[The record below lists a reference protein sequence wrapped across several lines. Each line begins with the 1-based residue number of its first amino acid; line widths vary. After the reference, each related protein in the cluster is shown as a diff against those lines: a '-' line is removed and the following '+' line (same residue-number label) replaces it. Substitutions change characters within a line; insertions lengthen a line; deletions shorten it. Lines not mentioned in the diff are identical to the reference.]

1 MENFDKLNF
10 KKLTNK
16 NSHVMDV
23 KIDKF
28 NYKIMLWMKR
38 LINREDQRIELTT
51 SIKKCT

>member
-1 MENFDKLNF
+1 
-10 KKLTNK
+10 
-16 NSHVMDV
+16 MDV

-28 NYKIMLWMKR
+28 NYKNHVMDEK